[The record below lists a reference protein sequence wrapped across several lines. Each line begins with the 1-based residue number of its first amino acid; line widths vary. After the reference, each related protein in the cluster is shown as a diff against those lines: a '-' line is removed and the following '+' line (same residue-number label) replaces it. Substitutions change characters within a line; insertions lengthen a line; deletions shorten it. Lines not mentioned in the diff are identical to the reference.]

1 MAIVCSG
8 RVGTTAPL
16 TMLSI
21 AQQNARAASANRKA
35 QRARKI
41 ADETDALRKRLCT
54 NAPSTSASV
63 RPSANRTS
71 TASFSSESPQRA
83 LAALHC
89 VGLDQSSKH
98 DFAAMGITAYKFH
111 VRSVSESLA
120 QPGVDSSPPLYPSA
134 RAASLA
140 ASKVTR
146 CVFDTAVAIADAD
159 VDRYA
164 VARKGL
170 AWHTPQMMIAGR
182 STRGAGIAM
191 YSEESLGL
199 VRTALLTAKAHA
211 RVRVE
216 MEERHQCELNSL
228 SFGEAGPA
236 SPSDTPSD
244 EGVSADLLA
253 E

>member
-1 MAIVCSG
+1 V
-8 RVGTTAPL
+8 
-16 TMLSI
+16 
-21 AQQNARAASANRKA
+21 
-35 QRARKI
+35 
-41 ADETDALRKRLCT
+41 D
-54 NAPSTSASV
+54 
-63 RPSANRTS
+63 
-71 TASFSSESPQRA
+71 
-83 LAALHC
+83 
-89 VGLDQSSKH
+89 LDQSSKH

-120 QPGVDSSPPLYPSA
+120 QPGVDLSPPLYPSV
-134 RAASLA
+134 RAASLM
-140 ASKVTR
+140 ASKTTR
-146 CVFDTAVAIADAD
+146 CVFDAAVAIADAD

-170 AWHTPQMMIAGR
+170 VWHTPQMMIEGR

-216 MEERHQCELNSL
+216 AEERHLREINSL
-228 SFGEAGPA
+228 SFSAAVPA
-236 SPSDTPSD
+236 SPSDPPLD
-244 EGVSADLLA
+244 ETAHADLLV